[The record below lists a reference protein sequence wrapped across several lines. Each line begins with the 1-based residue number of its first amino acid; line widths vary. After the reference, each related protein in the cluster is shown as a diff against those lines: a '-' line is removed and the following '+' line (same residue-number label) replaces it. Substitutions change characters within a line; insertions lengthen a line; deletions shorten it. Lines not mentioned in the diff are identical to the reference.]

1 MNIGQASKA
10 TKVSAKMIRYYE
22 SIGLIPKALRSVA
35 GYRHYSDADLGAL
48 RFIRSARDLGF
59 PLEKISELL
68 KLWRNEQRPSAE
80 VKAVA
85 EKHIVELNQQIE
97 ELIRMRDFLQQ
108 IAAACPGSTDPH
120 CPILEELAQE
130 PCCHPHHGHAP

>member
-10 TKVSAKMIRYYE
+10 TNVSAKMIRYYE
-22 SIGLIPKALRSVA
+22 SIGLIPKALRSIA

-48 RFIRSARDLGF
+48 RFIRSARKLGF

-80 VKAVA
+80 VKTVA

-108 IAAACPGSTDPH
+108 IAKSCPGSDDPH

-130 PCCHPHHGHAP
+130 PCCHHKQN

>member
-130 PCCHPHHGHAP
+130 PCCHHKQS

>member
-35 GYRHYSDADLGAL
+35 GYRHYSEADLGTL

-59 PLEKISELL
+59 PLEKIGELL

-85 EKHIVELNQQIE
+85 EKHIAELNQQIE

-108 IAAACPGSTDPH
+108 IAAACPGSDDPH

-130 PCCHPHHGHAP
+130 LCCQHERN

>member
-10 TKVSAKMIRYYE
+10 TNVSAKMIRYYE
-22 SIGLIPKALRSVA
+22 SIGLVPKALRSVA
-35 GYRHYSDADLGAL
+35 GYRHYSEADLGVL
-48 RFIRSARDLGF
+48 RFIRSARNLGF
-59 PLEKISELL
+59 PLEKIGELL
-68 KLWRNEQRPSAE
+68 KLWQNERRPSAE

-85 EKHIVELNQQIE
+85 EKHIVELNQQID

-108 IAAACPGSTDPH
+108 IANTCPGSADPH

-130 PCCHPHHGHAP
+130 PCCHQKQN